1 MAFMRLPIHGSG
13 GIAPRPRG
21 TARPLIEIGDEES
34 LRREPTAG
42 RSEGRSWQPDGRR
55 RR

>member
-13 GIAPRPRG
+13 GIAPRPCG
-21 TARPLIEIGDEES
+21 TARPLIEIGDEQS

-42 RSEGRSWQPDGRR
+42 RSTGRR
-55 RR
+55 W